1 MAGVIC
7 SVWTP
12 AASCGNCVGPRPER
26 HHDLLEGGVAGALA
40 EAVDRDLDLAGAG
53 LDRGE
58 RVRRREAQVVVAV
71 DGDRRRRRPI
81 RSMTRP
87 TSAPNSAGIA

>member
-1 MAGVIC
+1 MIC

-12 AASCGNCVGPRPER
+12 AASSRELAGPRPER
-26 HHDLLEGGVAGALA
+26 HHDLLEGGVAGTLA

-71 DGDRRRRRPI
+71 DGDHGVVADPV
-81 RSMTRP
+81 
-87 TSAPNSAGIA
+87 A